1 MFLELISSY
10 IMNIYDLNNMSI
22 VLITSESLIFLINF
36 ITYYNISYG
45 TSILYIGLIISN
57 GIILTCSYSL
67 SLTNSIILSNGGLLL
82 CIITI
87 VISNNIKCLCRYIC
101 LYLIYEFLI
110 IQVIEFN
117 IISLYSNECILCIEI
132 YILIGLH
139 LFHVIIGINLLYNVL
154 MFLYYNKYCYNLII
168 YQL

>member
-1 MFLELISSY
+1 MVCWWLQSPLPI
-10 IMNIYDLNNMSI
+10 
-22 VLITSESLIFLINF
+22 LINF

-45 TSILYIGLIISN
+45 TSIIYIGIILNN

-67 SLTNSIILSNGGLLL
+67 SLINTIILSNGGLLL

-101 LYLIYEFLI
+101 CNLIYNFLI

-154 MFLYYNKYCYNLII
+154 MFLYYNIYCYTQLLMLISNSDC
-168 YQL
+168 QLLVFHYHILYS